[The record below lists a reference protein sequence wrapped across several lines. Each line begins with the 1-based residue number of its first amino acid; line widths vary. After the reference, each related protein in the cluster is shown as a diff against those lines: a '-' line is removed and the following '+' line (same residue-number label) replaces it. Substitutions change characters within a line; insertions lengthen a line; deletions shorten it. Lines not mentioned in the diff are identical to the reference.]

1 MTHTAISPDEAAAA
15 TSRHYDLPHEMF
27 AAFLG
32 RRLKYTC
39 GLYTNPAATLDEAQE
54 AKLAFI
60 AGQLGITGGESV
72 LDIGTGWG
80 SLAFY
85 LAQTFGCR
93 VTGVTPS
100 QAQARYVRDQA
111 RATGLD
117 GLVRVIQRSVYDLD
131 LPAACF
137 DAAALVGVIEH
148 LPDHCRALSIA
159 ARLVRRHSP
168 IYVSASCYRSQGMLN
183 RYAAG
188 PASQHV
194 TGSVFGYGV
203 MRPLSALVE
212 AAEQA
217 GLSMSAITDLTPSYH
232 RTITDWLERVR
243 AASAR
248 IDAIVPG
255 YSGELVR
262 YLETTNAGWGYTTK
276 HYAVTTVRSR
286 LGSTQ
291 VPR

>member
-1 MTHTAISPDEAAAA
+1 MTHTAVSPDEAAAA
-15 TSRHYDLPHEMF
+15 TSRHYDLPPEMF

-32 RRLKYTC
+32 HRLKYTC

-60 AGQLGITGGESV
+60 ARQLGITGGESV

-100 QAQARYVRDQA
+100 QAQAQYVREQA
-111 RATGLD
+111 QATGLD
-117 GLVRVIQRSVYDLD
+117 ALVRVIQRSVYDLD
-131 LPAACF
+131 LPPTSF

-148 LPDHCRALSIA
+148 LPDHRRALGIA

-168 IYVSASCYRSQGMLN
+168 VYVSASCYRSQDTLN
-183 RYAAG
+183 RYAAR

-194 TGSVFGYGV
+194 TATVFGYGV

-212 AAEQA
+212 AVESA

-243 AASAR
+243 SASAR

-255 YSGELVR
+255 YPGELAR

-276 HYAVTTVRSR
+276 HYAITAIRSR

-291 VPR
+291 VPQ